1 MRKSDLPEGYFS
13 NQMIMNGLVFRSLS
27 LEKLV
32 AYRGESAESGS
43 NIALYGRGIYSTTSR
58 SYASKFGKVRK
69 VEVNELP
76 FKPLRFKSDMW
87 FNEFGYDLQR
97 KYGSDWFKSNGYTE
111 GVIRKMGFDG
121 VTIGTGK
128 EMIIIKYTEF
138 K

>member
-32 AYRGESAESGS
+32 AYRGESADSGT
-43 NIALYGRGIYSTTSR
+43 NIALYSKGIYSTTNR
-58 SYASKFGKVRK
+58 SYASKFGKVRQ
-69 VEVNELP
+69 VEVKELP
-76 FKPLRFKSDMW
+76 LKPLRFKSDMW

-121 VTIGTGK
+121 VTIGTEK
-128 EMIIIKYTEF
+128 EMIIVKYTDI

>member
-1 MRKSDLPEGYFS
+1 
-13 NQMIMNGLVFRSLS
+13 MIMNGLVFRSLS

-32 AYRGESAESGS
+32 SYRGESSNSGT
-43 NIALYGRGIYSTTSR
+43 NLATYGRGIYSTTNR

-69 VEVNELP
+69 VEVEELP

-87 FNEFGYDLQR
+87 FNEFGHELQR
-97 KYGSDWFKSNGYTE
+97 KYGSDWFKAYGYTE

-128 EMIIIKYTEF
+128 EMIIIKYPDI

>member
-1 MRKSDLPEGYFS
+1 MRKADLPEGYFS

-76 FKPLRFKSDMW
+76 LKPLRFKSDMW

-111 GVIRKMGFDG
+111 GVIREMGFDG

-128 EMIIIKYTEF
+128 DMIIVKYTDV